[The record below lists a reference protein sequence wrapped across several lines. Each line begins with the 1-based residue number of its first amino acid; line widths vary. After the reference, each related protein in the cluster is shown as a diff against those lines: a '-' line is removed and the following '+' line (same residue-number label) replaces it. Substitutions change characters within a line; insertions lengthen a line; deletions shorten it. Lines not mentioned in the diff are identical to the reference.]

1 MGLIV
6 MRDISKILDEFLQK
20 CKEKFGDNLI
30 SIILFGSYAR
40 ETATKYSDIDLLVI
54 AKNLPKRRID
64 RHKVLRDIV
73 LEFIYKYGI
82 NISPILIEPRDLS
95 PKDINPLI
103 CGILT
108 GYKIIY
114 DKNNF
119 WKNYL
124 ERIKPVIKRIKPV
137 FIDEEKEWK
146 IVDLI

>member
-1 MGLIV
+1 MNEKMLNKV
-6 MRDISKILDEFLQK
+6 LDEFLKK

-40 ETATKYSDIDLLVI
+40 ETATEYSDVDLLVI

-73 LEFIYKYGI
+73 LEFIYRYGI

-146 IVDLI
+146 IADLI

>member
-1 MGLIV
+1 MNEKMLNKV
-6 MRDISKILDEFLQK
+6 LDEFLQK
-20 CKEKFGDNLI
+20 CKQKFGDDLI

-40 ETATKYSDIDLLVI
+40 KTATEYSDVDLLVI
-54 AKNLPKRRID
+54 AENLPKRRID
-64 RHKVLRDIV
+64 RHKVLRNIV

-146 IVDLI
+146 IADLI

>member
-1 MGLIV
+1 MNEKMLNKV
-6 MRDISKILDEFLQK
+6 LDEFLQK
-20 CKEKFGDNLI
+20 CKQKFGDDLI
-30 SIILFGSYAR
+30 SIVLFGSYAR
-40 ETATKYSDIDLLVI
+40 ETATEYSDVDLLVI

-73 LEFIYKYGI
+73 LEFIYRYGI

-114 DKNNF
+114 DKDDF
-119 WKNYL
+119 WRTYL
-124 ERIKPVIKRIKPV
+124 NKIKPIIKREGIIYVERDKR
-137 FIDEEKEWK
+137 WK
-146 IVDLI
+146 IAELI

>member
-1 MGLIV
+1 MLNN
-6 MRDISKILDEFLQK
+6 ILDEFLQK
-20 CKEKFGDNLI
+20 CKQKFGDDLI

-40 ETATKYSDIDLLVI
+40 GTAVEYSDVDLLVI

-73 LEFIYKYGI
+73 LEFIYRYGI
-82 NISPILIEPRDLS
+82 NISPILVEPRDLS
-95 PKDINPLI
+95 LKSINPLI

-114 DKNNF
+114 DRDNF

-124 ERIKPVIKRIKPV
+124 ERIKPIIKRIKPI

-146 IVDLI
+146 IADLI

>member
-1 MGLIV
+1 MNEKMLNKV
-6 MRDISKILDEFLQK
+6 LDEFLKK

-40 ETATKYSDIDLLVI
+40 ETATEYSDVDLLVI

-146 IVDLI
+146 IADLI

>member
-1 MGLIV
+1 MNEKMLNKV
-6 MRDISKILDEFLQK
+6 LDEFLQR
-20 CKEKFGDNLI
+20 CKQKFGDNLI

-40 ETATKYSDIDLLVI
+40 GMATEYSDVDLLII
-54 AKNLPKRRID
+54 AKNLPKRRIERYKLMSD
-64 RHKVLRDIV
+64 IDLEFLKKYHIV
-73 LEFIYKYGI
+73 L
-82 NISPILIEPRDLS
+82 SPILLEPGEL
-95 PKDINPLI
+95 PTKVVNPLI

-137 FIDEEKEWK
+137 FIDEEKEWN
-146 IVDLI
+146 IADLI

>member
-1 MGLIV
+1 MNKKML
-6 MRDISKILDEFLQK
+6 SKVLDEFLQK
-20 CKEKFGDNLI
+20 CKEKFGDDLI

-40 ETATKYSDIDLLVI
+40 ETATEYSDVDLLVI

-73 LEFIYKYGI
+73 LEFIYRYGI

-124 ERIKPVIKRIKPV
+124 ERIKPIIKRIKPV

>member
-1 MGLIV
+1 MNEKMLNKV
-6 MRDISKILDEFLQK
+6 LDEFLKK
-20 CKEKFGDNLI
+20 CKEKFGDDLI

-40 ETATKYSDIDLLVI
+40 ETATKYSDVDLLVI

-73 LEFIYKYGI
+73 LEFIYRYGI

-146 IVDLI
+146 IADLI